1 MPPRR
6 NFGGGGGFRSTMSL
20 GLPPFYGA
28 VKWLVI
34 VNSAIYLLMLV
45 VQGVAPGVARG
56 IYALGY
62 LTPTAVMHGWIWQLV
77 SYSFFHLGLFHI
89 LFNMITLWM
98 FGALLEQGGWRSNQ
112 FYEFYFTCVV
122 GAAVTTIAVSY
133 LGLVAPFTWL
143 GVTPLT
149 ATAGSS
155 GGIYGIMIAVAV
167 LYGDSEFM
175 MFPLPITIRAKYLV
189 AIFVFISLAG
199 ALQGGRGESVANF
212 AHLGGALVGYLYLK
226 LLPRGGLMFAT
237 SERYYGVRNS
247 YYRWKRRRAAKKFEV
262 YMRKHDRSEFFDEYG
277 NYRDP
282 KDKEKG
288 NGGSSNS
295 NWVN

>member
-1 MPPRR
+1 
-6 NFGGGGGFRSTMSL
+6 MSL
-20 GLPPFYGA
+20 GLPPFFGA
-28 VKWLVI
+28 VKVLVI
-34 VNSAIYLLMLV
+34 ANSVVYLLMLI
-45 VQGVAPGVARG
+45 VQGVLPGVARV
-56 IYALGY
+56 IYGLGY
-62 LTPTAVMHGWIWQLV
+62 LTPAAVMHGWIWQLV
-77 SYSFFHLGLFHI
+77 SYSFFHLGLLHI

-98 FGALLEQGGWRSNQ
+98 FGALLEQGGWRTKQ
-112 FYEFYFTCVV
+112 FYEFYFTSVV
-122 GAAVTTIAVSY
+122 GAALVTIGISY

-143 GVTPLT
+143 GITPLT

-189 AIFVFISLAG
+189 GIFIFIALAM

-212 AHLGGALVGYLYLK
+212 AHLGGALTGYLYLK
-226 LLPRGGLMFAT
+226 LLPRGGLALAA
-237 SERYYGVRNS
+237 SERYFGVRNS

-262 YMRKHDRSEFFDEYG
+262 YMRKHDRSEFFDEHG

-282 KDKEKG
+282 RDKEKG
-288 NGGSSNS
+288 DGGSSNS